1 MADSLLNLGTYEL
14 FSYLPNWA
22 HLPTSFPSLLRR
34 DVEFPGTK
42 MNIVALTDQT
52 PMVFDLQ
59 FTLTTRVDI
68 FNFQEFFDT
77 QLGRVGCFW
86 FRSPS
91 TWATLAVNAA
101 SGDEIIYC
109 EANGANWTYRGHER
123 LYILM
128 DGGDIVTRKVSD
140 IAYNAGN
147 EEEEFSLTT
156 VLDRDVTTAN
166 HAMIGKLYLC
176 RFDMDSLSCVYLT
189 DSVAE
194 IQLRFYELVHEY
206 PE

>member
-1 MADSLLNLGTYEL
+1 MADSLLDLGTYEV
-14 FSYLPNWA
+14 FSYSPNWA
-22 HLPTSFPSLLRR
+22 NRPTSFPSLLRR
-34 DVEFPGTK
+34 DIQFPGTK
-42 MNIVALTDQT
+42 MSIVALTEQT

-59 FTLTTRVDI
+59 FTLTTRADI

-77 QLGRVGCFW
+77 QLGRVGAFW

-91 TWATLAVNAA
+91 TWATLAEDSS
-101 SGDEIIYC
+101 SGEEVLYC
-109 EANGANWTYRGHER
+109 EANGVNGTYRGHER

-128 DGGDIVTRKVSD
+128 GTGDLVTRQVTD
-140 IAYNAGN
+140 IYYNTVN
-147 EEEEFSLTT
+147 DEEEFSLAT
-156 VLDRDVTTAN
+156 VLDRDVTTTN

-194 IQLRFYELVHEY
+194 VQLRFYELVHEY
-206 PE
+206 P